1 MKRSPGWRIP
11 SLCFAWVLLACLAGA
26 LALQPAPGR
35 AQAEEAEHG
44 EKPAHVTLHDQTV
57 FLLRTGAGPLSAEA
71 RAREASAALA
81 HAVKA
86 NGPVPVF
93 VDMSGT
99 LAVVRAGSTPIVQ
112 LSEQDAKLAGDANLE
127 VHASRIASAAREAL
141 RREQE
146 RAEVANTVFSLSLV
160 VFFGL
165 VTLYLV
171 QKVHGFA
178 TRARVYID
186 EHPHSVP
193 SLHVSS
199 LEVLGPAA
207 LRSLLIVSFS
217 VGRWIG
223 TLGLFYA
230 WMLVSLS
237 LFESTRAYTQELTGL
252 LLSPLSE
259 LVTRLARTLPVMI
272 IALVAASALLVLVR
286 LVSLFFASVERGETQ
301 LSWLAPDLAPATS
314 WLLRVGLVVAAL
326 VFAAPLITGD
336 REGALSRIGLIA
348 LFSFALATAPTLAS
362 VVVGLSVIFSRGLK
376 VKDKAEYGG
385 ERGEVLT
392 IGLTAVTMRSEDG
405 SMLVRVPHLRAL
417 WHPTRLLTRDRA

>member
-1 MKRSPGWRIP
+1 M
-11 SLCFAWVLLACLAGA
+11 SLVCLAWVVLGWWAA
-26 LALQPAPGR
+26 LAPGL
-35 AQAEEAEHG
+35 AVAEEPQDG
-44 EKPAHVTLHDQTV
+44 PKPARVTLHDQTV
-57 FLLRTGAGPLSAEA
+57 FVLRTGSGPLSAEA
-71 RAREASAALA
+71 RARDATAALA
-81 HAVKA
+81 RAVKA
-86 NGPVPVF
+86 TTPVPVF

-112 LSEQDAKLAGDANLE
+112 LAAEDAELAGDANVE
-127 VHASRIASAAREAL
+127 VHASRIASAVRDAL

-146 RAEVANTVFSLSLV
+146 RTEVANTVFSLSLV

-171 QKVHGFA
+171 QKLHGFA
-178 TRARVYID
+178 SRARAYID
-186 EHPHSVP
+186 DNPHVVP
-193 SLHVSS
+193 SLHISS

-217 VGRWIG
+217 MGRWLG

-230 WMLVSLS
+230 WLLVSLS
-237 LFESTRAYTQELTGL
+237 LFESTRAYTQQLTGL

-314 WLLRVGLVVAAL
+314 WLVRVGLVLAAL
-326 VFAAPLITGD
+326 IFAAPLITGD
-336 REGALSRIGLIA
+336 AEGALSRIGLIA
-348 LFSFALATAPTLAS
+348 LLSFALATAPVLAS
-362 VVVGLSVIFSRGLK
+362 VMVGLSVIFSRGLK
-376 VKDKAEYGG
+376 VNDTAEYGG
-385 ERGEVLT
+385 ERGRVLT
-392 IGLTAVTMRSEDG
+392 IGLTSVTMRAEDG
-405 SMLVRVPHLRAL
+405 STMVRVPHLRAL